1 MTRTEEIE
9 ILKEERKDIEE
20 KISKVECEISEI
32 PENKVRGYRIGP
44 VLGHKWSL
52 QQVLHSIDNR
62 IDYLCQINGLIFCG
76 FTMGVPGYK
85 QCVGLDFV
93 NGMCETISL
102 VSYNNDP
109 FIYHNIC
116 IDSVSRADFAGLRFD
131 FDIQNIEKT
140 IQMNSPS
147 TISLISTTGESVE
160 IRFMVEPAHEGVP
173 LSTLPIG
180 EINLMI
186 LEFNKPISR
195 FTLRYKSE
203 DIITYD
209 AL

>member
-1 MTRTEEIE
+1 M
-9 ILKEERKDIEE
+9 LKKEREDIEE
-20 KISKVECEISEI
+20 KISKVESEI
-32 PENKVRGYRIGP
+32 TEIPKNKVRGYRLGP

-52 QQVLHSIDNR
+52 QHVRHSIDNR
-62 IDYLCQINGLIFCG
+62 IDSLCQIKGLLFCG
-76 FTMGVPGYK
+76 FSMDIPGYI

-93 NGMCETISL
+93 NEMCETISL

-116 IDSVSRADFAGLRFD
+116 IDSVGREDFAGLRFD

-140 IQMNSPS
+140 IQINSPS

-160 IRFMVEPAHEGVP
+160 IRFMVHPTHEGVP

-186 LEFNKPISR
+186 LEFNKPILR

-203 DIITYD
+203 DITTD
-209 AL
+209 N

>member
-1 MTRTEEIE
+1 M
-9 ILKEERKDIEE
+9 LKKEREDIEE
-20 KISKVECEISEI
+20 KISKVESEI
-32 PENKVRGYRIGP
+32 TEIPKNKVRGYRLGP

-52 QQVLHSIDNR
+52 QHVRHSIDNR
-62 IDYLCQINGLIFCG
+62 IDSLCQIKGLLFCG
-76 FTMGVPGYK
+76 FSMDIPGYV

-93 NGMCETISL
+93 NEMCETISL

-116 IDSVSRADFAGLRFD
+116 IDSVSREDFAGLRFD

-140 IQMNSPS
+140 IQINSPS

-160 IRFMVEPAHEGVP
+160 IPFMVKPAYEDAL
-173 LSTLPIG
+173 LSKLPIG

-195 FTLRYKSE
+195 FTLRYKSG
-203 DIITYD
+203 DITTD
-209 AL
+209 N

>member
-1 MTRTEEIE
+1 MKRTEVIE
-9 ILKEERKDIEE
+9 MLKKEREVIDE
-20 KISKVECEISEI
+20 KISKVEREISEI
-32 PENKVRGYRIGP
+32 PKNKVRGYRLGP

-52 QQVLHSIDNR
+52 QHVRHSIDNR
-62 IDYLCQINGLIFCG
+62 IDSLCQIKGLLFCG
-76 FTMGVPGYK
+76 FSMDIPGYV

-93 NGMCETISL
+93 NEMCETISL
-102 VSYNNDP
+102 VSYNDDP

-116 IDSVSRADFAGLRFD
+116 IDSVSREDFAGLRFD

-140 IQMNSPS
+140 IQINSPS

-160 IRFMVEPAHEGVP
+160 IRFMVHPAHEGVP

-195 FTLRYKSE
+195 FTLRYESG
-203 DIITYD
+203 DTTTD
-209 AL
+209 N

>member
-1 MTRTEEIE
+1 MKRTEVIE
-9 ILKEERKDIEE
+9 MLKKEREDIEE
-20 KISKVECEISEI
+20 KISKVESEI
-32 PENKVRGYRIGP
+32 TEIPKNKVRGYRLGP

-52 QQVLHSIDNR
+52 QHVRHSIDNR
-62 IDYLCQINGLIFCG
+62 IDSLCQIKGLLFCG
-76 FTMGVPGYK
+76 FSMDIPGYV

-93 NGMCETISL
+93 NEMCETISL

-116 IDSVSRADFAGLRFD
+116 IDSVSREDFAGLRFD

-140 IQMNSPS
+140 IQINSPS

-160 IRFMVEPAHEGVP
+160 IRFMVHPTHEGVP

-186 LEFNKPISR
+186 LEFNKPILR

-203 DIITYD
+203 DITTYN
-209 AL
+209 

>member
-1 MTRTEEIE
+1 MKRTEVIE
-9 ILKEERKDIEE
+9 MLKKEREDIEE
-20 KISKVECEISEI
+20 KISKVESEI
-32 PENKVRGYRIGP
+32 TEIPKNKVRGYRLGP

-52 QQVLHSIDNR
+52 QHVRHSIDNR
-62 IDYLCQINGLIFCG
+62 IDSLCQIKGLLFCG
-76 FTMGVPGYK
+76 FSMDIPGYV

-93 NGMCETISL
+93 NEMCETISL

-116 IDSVSRADFAGLRFD
+116 IDSVSREDFAGLRFD

-140 IQMNSPS
+140 IQINSPS

-160 IRFMVEPAHEGVP
+160 IRFMVHPTHEGVP

-186 LEFNKPISR
+186 LEFNKPILR
-195 FTLRYKSE
+195 FTLRYKSG
-203 DIITYD
+203 DTTTDD

>member
-1 MTRTEEIE
+1 MTRKEEIE
-9 ILKEERKDIEE
+9 MLKKEREVIDE
-20 KISKVECEISEI
+20 KFSKVEREIIEI
-32 PENKVRGYRIGP
+32 QKGKVRNYRLAP
-44 VLGHKWSL
+44 MLGHKWSL
-52 QQVLHSIDNR
+52 EYVCRSIDNR
-62 IDYLCQINGLIFCG
+62 IDSLCQIKGLLFCG
-76 FTMGVPGYK
+76 FTMDIPGYV

-93 NGMCETISL
+93 NEMCEIISL
-102 VSYNNDP
+102 VSYNDDP

-116 IDSVSRADFAGLRFD
+116 IDSVSREDFAGLRFD

-140 IQMNSPS
+140 IQINSPS

-160 IRFMVEPAHEGVP
+160 IRFMVHPTHEGVP

-195 FTLRYKSE
+195 FTLRYKSK
-203 DIITYD
+203 DITTD
-209 AL
+209 NAL

>member
-1 MTRTEEIE
+1 M
-9 ILKEERKDIEE
+9 LKKERKDIEE
-20 KISKVECEISEI
+20 KISKVESEITEI
-32 PENKVRGYRIGP
+32 PESKVRGYWLGP

-52 QQVLHSIDNR
+52 QHVRHSIDNR
-62 IDYLCQINGLIFCG
+62 IDSLCQINGLIFCG
-76 FTMGVPGYK
+76 FTMGMPGYK

-109 FIYHNIC
+109 SIYHNIC
-116 IDSVSRADFAGLRFD
+116 IDSVSRKDFAGLRFD

-140 IQMNSPS
+140 IQINSPS

-160 IRFMVEPAHEGVP
+160 IRFMVHPAHEDVP

-186 LEFNKPISR
+186 SEFNKPISR

-203 DIITYD
+203 DITTD
-209 AL
+209 N

>member
-9 ILKEERKDIEE
+9 MLKKEREVFVE

-32 PENKVRGYRIGP
+32 PENKVSGYRLGP

-52 QQVLHSIDNR
+52 QHVRHCINNR
-62 IDYLCQINGLIFCG
+62 IDFLCQIKELIFCG
-76 FTMGVPGYK
+76 FTMGMPGYK

-93 NGMCETISL
+93 NGMCEAVSL
-102 VSYNNDP
+102 ISYNNDP
-109 FIYHNIC
+109 SIYHNIC
-116 IDSVSRADFAGLRFD
+116 IDSVSREDFAGLRFN

-140 IQMNSPS
+140 IQINSPS
-147 TISLISTTGESVE
+147 TIRLISTTGESVE
-160 IRFMVEPAHEGVP
+160 IPFMVKPAYEDAL
-173 LSTLPIG
+173 LSKLPIG

-203 DIITYD
+203 DITTD
-209 AL
+209 N